1 MEIVRDLLAESN
13 QPAVRRYEP
22 GRIDVLG
29 TRHTASVILTLSD
42 VIDGWPPQSIDALEP
57 AHLERL
63 TELDP
68 RPETVLI
75 GTGEQQV
82 FPPHDVVAPL
92 IDARMG
98 FEFMDTRAACR
109 TWNILLAEDRH
120 AVAAL
125 MLR

>member
-1 MEIVRDLLAESN
+1 MEIVRDLLAEN
-13 QPAVRRYEP
+13 DRPTVRRYES

-29 TRHTASVILTLSD
+29 TRHTSSVILTLTD
-42 VIDGWPPQSIDALEP
+42 VIDGWPPQSIDELEP

-63 TELDP
+63 TALDP
-68 RPETVLI
+68 RPETVLV
-75 GTGEQQV
+75 GTGEHQV
-82 FPPHDVVAPL
+82 FPPQEVLAPL

-109 TWNILLAEDRH
+109 TWNILLSEDRH

-125 MLR
+125 ILR